1 MGKRYLI
8 VIDMQNDFVDGALG
22 TPEAAAI
29 APALVEAARAFDGE
43 LIFTLDTHG
52 EDYLATQEGAH
63 LPVPHCIKGT
73 PGWELIPALAELQRE
88 RDARVFE
95 KPTFGSTELARHLV
109 QRNAEEP
116 IDSIELVGVCTDI
129 CVVSNALLIKA
140 ALPEVPVKVDAA
152 LCAGVTP
159 EAHEAALATMRSCQI
174 EMER

>member
-95 KPTFGSTELARHLV
+95 KPTFGSTELARYLV

-116 IDSIELVGVCTDI
+116 IDSI
-129 CVVSNALLIKA
+129 VSNALLIKA